1 MNVNDAPPVRFSPQA
16 AITWR
21 AVIIA
26 LLLIP
31 PNCWFVLH
39 GYFFGN
45 SRPTTVSLIFNVAV
59 TLFLLGL
66 LNRLV
71 ARRFP
76 GRQLHPG
83 EMVTIYAMLSVSSA
97 LCGLDQVQTMMPVV
111 AYPHHYATDENKW
124 EQLFLRDTPG
134 WLSPR
139 DPETLKAYYDS
150 HQSMFATTAWHGWL
164 KPAGA
169 WMAFVFALMVVMLCL
184 NVLFRKQW
192 TEEAKLSFPV
202 VQLPLEMARENTP
215 LYRNRLL
222 WIGFGVAFF
231 VDLMRGLHVMYPM
244 VPDLWGER
252 AANDLGTMVREPPW
266 NAIGWTPLNV
276 MPFGVGLAF
285 LIPQDVAFSSWFF
298 YVLWKFVRIG
308 TVAAGWGDIPRA
320 PWIDEQSFGAYIAL
334 AAFCLYAS
342 RHHLRHAILSGIG
355 RGTGGL
361 AREGGGSSWARP
373 PMPQRGFDDSAEPLP
388 YAWALYG
395 LILGTTFLVIWC
407 VAAGMTPFFALAF
420 IIGYLLISV
429 AVARIRAELGSPV
442 HDLHKIGPEVIL
454 AESFG
459 PPRVGKANLIL
470 FSYFWSLTRAHRSH
484 PMPHQLES
492 MKLAAETH
500 TSQRGLS
507 VALLIATVLGI
518 LLGWGFLLEMCHRY
532 GGERIRWKGFE
543 AFSRLD
549 GWLRRSPE
557 PNVYTIVTTLVGFAF
572 TTFLAAMRARFAW
585 WPFHPAG
592 FAVSGSWSMALFA
605 PSIFAAW
612 LLKAVLLRYR
622 GMTSYRPA
630 TFFFYGLILGE
641 FVAGTGWG
649 ILGNWMQRPMY
660 NFLP

>member
-1 MNVNDAPPVRFSPQA
+1 
-16 AITWR
+16 
-21 AVIIA
+21 
-26 LLLIP
+26 
-31 PNCWFVLH
+31 
-39 GYFFGN
+39 
-45 SRPTTVSLIFNVAV
+45 
-59 TLFLLGL
+59 
-66 LNRLV
+66 
-71 ARRFP
+71 
-76 GRQLHPG
+76 
-83 EMVTIYAMLSVSSA
+83 
-97 LCGLDQVQTMMPVV
+97 
-111 AYPHHYATDENKW
+111 
-124 EQLFLRDTPG
+124 
-134 WLSPR
+134 
-139 DPETLKAYYDS
+139 
-150 HQSMFATTAWHGWL
+150 
-164 KPAGA
+164 
-169 WMAFVFALMVVMLCL
+169 
-184 NVLFRKQW
+184 
-192 TEEAKLSFPV
+192 
-202 VQLPLEMARENTP
+202 
-215 LYRNRLL
+215 
-222 WIGFGVAFF
+222 
-231 VDLMRGLHVMYPM
+231 
-244 VPDLWGER
+244 
-252 AANDLGTMVREPPW
+252 
-266 NAIGWTPLNV
+266 

-342 RHHLRHAILSGIG
+342 RHHLRHAVLSGIG
-355 RGTGGL
+355 RGTGVL
-361 AREGGGSSWARP
+361 AGEGGARSP
-373 PMPQRGFDDSAEPLP
+373 ARTPVPQRPFDDSGEPLP

-395 LILGTTFLVIWC
+395 LILGTAFLVIWC

-420 IIGYLLISV
+420 ITGYLLISV

-459 PPRVGKANLIL
+459 PPRVGKGNLVM
-470 FSYFWSLTRAHRSH
+470 FSYFWGLTRAHRSH

-492 MKLAAETH
+492 MKLAAETR

-518 LLGWGFLLEMCHRY
+518 VFGWGFLLEMCHRY

-549 GWLRRSPE
+549 AWLRRSPD

-612 LLKAVLLRYR
+612 LMKAILLRYR
-622 GMTSYRPA
+622 GMTAYRPA